1 MSSILVDNL
10 TGKTTAGNVT
20 VTSEGGAAT
29 FQLQQGLAKAWINLN
44 GTGTAAARDSFN
56 CTLSVDNGSGD
67 YTFAITSAMDNSD
80 YSFTIGHRG
89 AADNDTDD
97 TPSLKSGTSATES
110 SIRIICNNQSLG
122 TLRDVDYLCMAIH
135 GDLA

>member
-1 MSSILVDNL
+1 MASELRVNTLKDAS
-10 TGKTTAGNVT
+10 GNNSVATST
-20 VTSEGGAAT
+20 VA
-29 FQLQQGLAKAWINLN
+29 QGSAKAWINLN
-44 GTGTAAARDSFN
+44 GTTPTARDSFN

-67 YTFAITSAMDNSD
+67 YTFAITSTMDNSD

-97 TPSLKSGTSATES
+97 TPSLKSGTSATDS

-122 TLRDVDYLCMAIH
+122 SLRDVDYLCMAIH
-135 GDLA
+135 GDLT

>member
-1 MSSILVDNL
+1 MSTLKADTIQS
-10 TGKTTAGNVT
+10 TG
-20 VTSEGGAAT
+20 GGAAT
-29 FQLQQGLAKAWINLN
+29 LTKQHAAKAWVNLN
-44 GTGTAAARDSFN
+44 GTGTATVRDSFN

-67 YTFAITSAMDNSD
+67 YTFAITSNMDNSD

-122 TLRDVDYLCMAIH
+122 SLRDVDYLCMAIH